1 MNKNILNKDGTFFRQ
16 DSGFTLIEIML
27 VVAILGIF
35 FSIVYNFLG
44 FNLKFLD
51 KSNEDSASYLQ
62 TRVAMLRLTNDFQRY
77 QTLAVAGGIIQ
88 GTIYGS
94 GTPTKLI
101 NYNDVTDPSCIYN
114 LTITNP
120 ATGIGK
126 LKKSGSV
133 IAENVKITIDPPVS
147 PVPPSSNLIRI
158 NIQAFQDDKSTE
170 STFNMSTIIRLD
182 HKRIGL

>member
-1 MNKNILNKDGTFFRQ
+1 MLKYLTSKCHRNFKNIN
-16 DSGFTLIEIML
+16 GFTFIEIML

-62 TRVAMLRLTNDFQRY
+62 ARVVMLRLTNDFQRY
-77 QTLAVAGGIIQ
+77 QTLEDKGSFIQ
-88 GTIYGS
+88 GIDGN
-94 GTPTKLI
+94 GTLTKLI
-101 NYNDVTDPSCIYN
+101 NYDLTDSSNTYY
-114 LTITNP
+114 LTVTNP

-133 IAENVKITIDPPVS
+133 IADNVKMTIDPPVLQS
-147 PVPPSSNLIRI
+147 PNIIRI
-158 NIQAFQDDKSTE
+158 NIQAFQSDKSTE
-170 STFNMSTIIRLD
+170 STLNLSTIIRLD
-182 HKRIGL
+182 HKRNGL